1 MLISESMY
9 TGEAVAKWRHAEA
22 AKTRATED
30 SILQESGPSLST
42 MFYLVRSRTSYDSL
56 GKNGSL
62 DSLLVV
68 LLSESGIPVR

>member
-22 AKTRATED
+22 AKTRATEE

-42 MFYLVRSRTSYDSL
+42 IFCLVQGRTSYVLL

-68 LLSESGIPVR
+68 VLSESGIAVR